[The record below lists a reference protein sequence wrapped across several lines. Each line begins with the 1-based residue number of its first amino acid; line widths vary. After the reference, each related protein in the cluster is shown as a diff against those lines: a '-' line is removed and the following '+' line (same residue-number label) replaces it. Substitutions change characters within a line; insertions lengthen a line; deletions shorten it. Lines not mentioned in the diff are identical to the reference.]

1 MADLLRLDPSYKYFP
16 KQRAKLLEIIKL
28 AFSEI
33 QTLRA
38 ENVTLREENQVL
50 KRMLFGQ
57 RSERTPKQESVETA
71 ADPNPETETVNDV
84 SADVKKHTT
93 RKPRNRNKDNYHH
106 NGRNVLPEDLIRKRV
121 ECDLDPK
128 DKVCPHCYTEL
139 TKIGEE
145 IVEKLGA
152 VPIQFFVW
160 LYARLKYACR
170 NCGQHV
176 ALAKI
181 PDQPIDK
188 GSMGVDVLALIVMS
202 KYQDYLPLYR
212 IQRQFARQGIHVAR
226 STLADQMGYVAQKLK
241 PIYDA
246 MNEELLERDHLFT
259 DATPMPFLDPGA
271 GKTRKGK
278 MWTVVGKERPH
289 QKAVV
294 VYYFAKNGQGTHIQG
309 ILKGFSGY
317 LQTDRD
323 PAYDALIKLDKD
335 DPEKIPLCKQVGCMA
350 HVRRKFV
357 DALTCDP
364 LSIAREILVFIHA
377 LYETERYMNEKE
389 MTEEQRYAYR
399 RRHSKPIVKRMRRW
413 LKKNKNKAPP
423 STLLG
428 KAMTYATN
436 AMPYLVTFLERGH
449 LEIDNNRAERAMK
462 PPVML
467 RKNALFA
474 GSQEGGETAAILL
487 SFCETCRLNDINVF
501 EYLTDVLKRVS
512 THPKD
517 RIHELMPQYWQPLK
531 TELEATSVETRLAA

>member
-1 MADLLRLDPSYKYFP
+1 MTDLLLLYPNRKSYP
-16 KQRAKLLEIIKL
+16 KQLKETHDVLDR
-28 AFSEI
+28 FSIEV
-33 QTLRA
+33 RS
-38 ENVTLREENQVL
+38 LREQNAVL
-50 KRMLFGQ
+50 QRMLFGQ
-57 RSERTPKQESVETA
+57 RSERTPKKETA
-71 ADPNPETETVNDV
+71 ATVAHPGPGTENANDV
-84 SADVKKHTT
+84 PADVKKNKT
-93 RKPRNRNKDNYHH
+93 RKPRNRNKDNYNHP
-106 NGRNVLPEDLIRKRV
+106 GRNALPADLIRKRV
-121 ECDLDPK
+121 ECDLDPQ
-128 DKVCPHCYTEL
+128 DKVCPHCHAEL

-181 PDQPIDK
+181 PNQPIDK
-188 GSMGVDVLALIVMS
+188 GSMDVDVLALIVMG

-212 IQRQFARQGIHVAR
+212 IQRQFAREGIHVAR

-246 MNEELLERDHLFT
+246 MNAELLSRDHLFT

-278 MWTVVGKERPH
+278 MWTVVGKEGQN
-289 QKAVV
+289 QKAVAL
-294 VYYFAKNGQGTHIQG
+294 YCFKKNGKGENILE
-309 ILKGFSGY
+309 ILKGFTGY

-323 PAYDALIKLDKD
+323 PVYDALIKWDKKN
-335 DPEKIPLCKQVGCMA
+335 PEKIPQCKQVGCMA

-357 DALTCDP
+357 NALTYDP
-364 LSIAREILVFIHA
+364 LSIASEILIFIHA
-377 LYETERYMNEKE
+377 LYENERYMKEKK
-389 MTEEQRYAYR
+389 MTEGQRCAYR
-399 RRHSKPIVKRMRRW
+399 RKYSKPIVKEMHHW
-413 LKKNKNKAPP
+413 LKKNKAKAPP

-436 AMPYLVTFLERGH
+436 AMPYLVTFLERGY

-487 SFCETCRLNDINVF
+487 SFCETCRLNDINIF
-501 EYLTDVLKRVS
+501 EYLTDVLKGLP

-517 RIHELMPQYWQPLK
+517 RMHELMPQYWQPLQ
-531 TELEATSVETRLAA
+531 TEPAATLVEIMAAA